1 MGGNNH
7 DILQMT
13 EIDDL
18 YKFLSIVNI
27 RKNKILTF
35 FVTISPIFNQFSIS
49 IAPENK
55 KTLVENGLTLHL
67 WTKEIQTT
75 TSQRRI
81 QNSVKNLRLSFLRK

>member
-55 KTLVENGLTLHL
+55 KHWLKVD
-67 WTKEIQTT
+67 
-75 TSQRRI
+75 
-81 QNSVKNLRLSFLRK
+81 